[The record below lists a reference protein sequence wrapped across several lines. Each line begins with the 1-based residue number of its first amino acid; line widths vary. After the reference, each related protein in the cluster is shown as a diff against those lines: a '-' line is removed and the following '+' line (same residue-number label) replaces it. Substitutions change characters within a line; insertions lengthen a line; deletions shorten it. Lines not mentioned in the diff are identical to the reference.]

1 MNKFERMN
9 ERRENA
15 RIMGEFLRG
24 LAALTVGVAIVVL
37 IVFAMNGKWG
47 V

>member
-1 MNKFERMN
+1 MNNFERMN

-37 IVFAMNGKWG
+37 IIFAIDSVWG